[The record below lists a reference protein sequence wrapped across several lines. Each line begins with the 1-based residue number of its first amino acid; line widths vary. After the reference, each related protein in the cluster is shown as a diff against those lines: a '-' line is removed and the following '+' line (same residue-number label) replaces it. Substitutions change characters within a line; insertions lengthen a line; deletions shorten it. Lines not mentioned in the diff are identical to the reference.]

1 MSLENQYQQT
11 VKTKQCPSC
20 GVFVDP
26 SLSVCPNDGTSLIE
40 RFDKDP
46 TFVNYEFLGTIGSGG
61 MGVIYKARQVILN
74 KIVAI
79 KTLHPHLSS
88 PAAFRRFQIEGQ
100 ATSLLKH
107 PFIIAVHDFGITKS
121 GQTFMV
127 MDFVDGE
134 TLDSLLRRIGQL
146 DAEHFLNIFIDVCD
160 ALAHAHSRSVI
171 HRDIKSSNIM
181 IVKGDHGKEEIR
193 IMDFGIAKLVA
204 DTESSASQLTR
215 TGEVI
220 GTATCMSPEQ
230 ARGGKVDHRS
240 DLYALGCVMYEC
252 LATSPPFVGNNPL
265 ETMLMH
271 LEKKPVPIKEASMGH
286 AVDPRIEKIIFCLLE
301 KDPDH
306 RYQSMTDLKHDLQNL
321 RNTLFSGEKAAEF
334 RMPKKEIERSQKSW
348 RVPVI
353 AGSISMVLLAGTAL
367 VFFLLKSQPQT
378 IQNKTVS
385 NPPATVSKTESSAG
399 TSAGASKTEP
409 SAETRAGA
417 SKAGLESQDSK
428 LGAIFGMASNQSYVK
443 TGLETKLQHGDYR
456 VSAFA
461 EIVEGISPSVS
472 DDDLTAFKGKH
483 PETRVVDLSHA
494 DKITDKG
501 LSNLSGLELTELY
514 LKDSGARDLD
524 WILSQPELKQLYIS
538 GSKLTPKAFQN
549 IGKLKHLEEL
559 DIARTNFRDSD
570 IDSISGLVNLQKL
583 VVEDNPVSIFGY
595 DKLLNTFRKAINIPY
610 SPPVVKGSDCLTGSL
625 SSIENNLTVEELF
638 DKAQKAFGAAQQAMT
653 QSAWQTADTA
663 LERVNL
669 RITRDM
675 RHHKPIPSDINFL
688 VTAGGMRG
696 DCLRRLNLPYAAV
709 YVYSQTANYLIAYK
723 FPEAFVADMRQ
734 RSASV
739 HESLSADPAAL
750 GQAIWDRTE
759 AESIL
764 KGLVV
769 DTASADMRNRNLE
782 SLQRDEAKSRLHKS
796 GQ

>member
-11 VKTKQCPSC
+11 LKTKQCPSC

-26 SLSVCPNDGTSLIE
+26 SLSVCPQDGTSLIE

-88 PAAFRRFQIEGQ
+88 PASFRRFQIEGQ

-107 PFIIAVHDFGITKS
+107 PFIVAVHDFGITKS
-121 GQTFMV
+121 GQTYMV
-127 MDFVDGE
+127 MDFIDGE

-146 DAEHFLNIFIDVCD
+146 DEEHFLNIFIDVSD

-321 RNTLFSGEKAAEF
+321 RNALFSGQKAVEF
-334 RMPKKEIERSQKSW
+334 KMPKKEVERSQKSW

-353 AGSISMVLLAGTAL
+353 AGSISVVLLAGAAL

-378 IQNKTVS
+378 IQHTAVS
-385 NPPATVSKTESSAG
+385 NPPAVVTKTESSPETSTGAG
-399 TSAGASKTEP
+399 KTRPESKEQKLDGMLPTK
-409 SAETRAGA
+409 ETVR
-417 SKAGLESQDSK
+417 SGLDSQLAHNAFK
-428 LGAIFGMASNQSYVK
+428 
-443 TGLETKLQHGDYR
+443 
-456 VSAFA
+456 VSVYAPL
-461 EIVEGISPSVS
+461 VE
-472 DDDLTAFKGKH
+472 DDDLTVFKGKH
-483 PETRVVDLSHA
+483 PDTRIVDLSLA
-494 DKITDKG
+494 DRVTDKG
-501 LSNLSGLELTELY
+501 LSNLSDLELTELD
-514 LKDSGARDLD
+514 LKDTGARDLD

-549 IGKLKHLEEL
+549 IGKLKHLEDL
-559 DIARTNFRDSD
+559 DIARTNFSDSD
-570 IDSISGLVNLQKL
+570 IDSIKGLVNLQKL
-583 VVEDNPVSIFGY
+583 VVDDTQVSILGY
-595 DKLLNTFRKAINIPY
+595 DRLLNTFRKASNISY
-610 SPPVVKGSDCLTGSL
+610 SPSVVKGSDCLTGSL
-625 SSIENNLTVEELF
+625 SSIEKSKTLDELF
-638 DKAQKAFGAAQQAMT
+638 DKAKKAYGAAQLAGT

-663 LERVNL
+663 LERVLL
-669 RITRDM
+669 RHARDM
-675 RHHKPIPSDINFL
+675 WHNTQDPSDLNIF

-696 DCLRRLNLPYAAV
+696 DCLRRLNLPYAAI
-709 YVYSQTANYLIAYK
+709 YLYNQTASFLINHK
-723 FPEAFVADMRQ
+723 FPEPYVADMRQ
-734 RSASV
+734 RAASV
-739 HESLSADPAAL
+739 FESLSADPAAL
-750 GQAIWDRTE
+750 GAAIMDRTE

-764 KGLVV
+764 KGLI
-769 DTASADMRNRNLE
+769 ADAHWADLRNKNLDM
-782 SLQRDEAKSRLHKS
+782 LTKDEAKNARMNHS

>member
-1 MSLENQYQQT
+1 
-11 VKTKQCPSC
+11 
-20 GVFVDP
+20 
-26 SLSVCPNDGTSLIE
+26 
-40 RFDKDP
+40 
-46 TFVNYEFLGTIGSGG
+46 
-61 MGVIYKARQVILN
+61 
-74 KIVAI
+74 
-79 KTLHPHLSS
+79 
-88 PAAFRRFQIEGQ
+88 
-100 ATSLLKH
+100 
-107 PFIIAVHDFGITKS
+107 
-121 GQTFMV
+121 
-127 MDFVDGE
+127 
-134 TLDSLLRRIGQL
+134 
-146 DAEHFLNIFIDVCD
+146 
-160 ALAHAHSRSVI
+160 
-171 HRDIKSSNIM
+171 
-181 IVKGDHGKEEIR
+181 
-193 IMDFGIAKLVA
+193 
-204 DTESSASQLTR
+204 
-215 TGEVI
+215 
-220 GTATCMSPEQ
+220 
-230 ARGGKVDHRS
+230 
-240 DLYALGCVMYEC
+240 
-252 LATSPPFVGNNPL
+252 
-265 ETMLMH
+265 
-271 LEKKPVPIKEASMGH
+271 
-286 AVDPRIEKIIFCLLE
+286 
-301 KDPDH
+301 
-306 RYQSMTDLKHDLQNL
+306 
-321 RNTLFSGEKAAEF
+321 
-334 RMPKKEIERSQKSW
+334 MPKKEVERSQKSW

-353 AGSISMVLLAGTAL
+353 AGSISIVLLAGTAL

-378 IQNKTVS
+378 IQNKAVS
-385 NPPATVSKTESSAG
+385 NPPAAVSKTESSSE
-399 TSAGASKTEP
+399 TSAGASKT
-409 SAETRAGA
+409 S
-417 SKAGLESQDSK
+417 LESQDSK
-428 LGAIFGMASNQSYVK
+428 LGAIFGMGSNQSYVK

-461 EIVEGISPSVS
+461 EMVEGVSPAVS

-524 WILSQPELKQLYIS
+524 WISSQPELKQLYIS

-583 VVEDNPVSIFGY
+583 VVEDNQVSIFGY

-610 SPPVVKGSDCLTGSL
+610 SPPVVKGVSDCLTGSL

-675 RHHKPIPSDINFL
+675 RHHKPTGSDLNFL

-696 DCLRRLNLPYAAV
+696 DCLRRLNLPYAAI
-709 YVYSQTANYLIAYK
+709 YVYNQTANYLIAYRL
-723 FPEAFVADMRQ
+723 PEAFVADMRE

-759 AESIL
+759 ADSIL
-764 KGLVV
+764 KNLVV
-769 DTASADMRNRNLE
+769 DTHSADMRNRNLE
-782 SLQRDEAKSRLHKS
+782 SLQRDEAKSARLKNS